1 MIFWLRVKKF
11 LPLNYT
17 FMLNWEVR
25 CSDWLLAKIKQAK
38 IFDFDV
44 QFRKIIGDRR
54 DKKL

>member
-1 MIFWLRVKKF
+1 
-11 LPLNYT
+11 
-17 FMLNWEVR
+17 MLNWEVR